1 MFCFKI
7 PKQSAYT
14 PSVAGGKAVPWR
26 DRKGKAI
33 LAWKTKPRTAR
44 GAPVASAYATVG
56 DLGWIEGRLRF
67 PCHILASFHSW
78 RRGCPRLE
86 HVGRDQSRTL
96 RPLKPLPPSLPPS
109 CRRKHVVWCWFD
121 VVSLSLHLAT
131 TPIPAVSVRI
141 TGLGKANE
149 NERKCNIHRHTDP
162 LLRSLAHTHS
172 LSQFFRVYAPSS
184 HTHKPVTNFF
194 QTRQRDFRPW
204 ACGGF
209 PRALKKNINFP
220 HVPRKQ
226 RVNASPFPQRAWIK
240 MCECRLGNSSK
251 RKKKTA
257 HPTGTRWAGRWLK

>member
-33 LAWKTKPRTAR
+33 LAWKNKTSDRSWCSRCISLRNGWWLGLDR
-44 GAPVASAYATVG
+44 GTVT
-56 DLGWIEGRLRF
+56 I
-67 PCHILASFHSW
+67 
-78 RRGCPRLE
+78 
-86 HVGRDQSRTL
+86 
-96 RPLKPLPPSLPPS
+96 SLPHSCLIPQLAARLPSVGACGTWSITYPSSPETPSPFSPPVVQEKACGVVLIWCCLSLSPS
-109 CRRKHVVWCWFD
+109 CNYSDTGGQRSDNRARESEWEWKKMQHPSTHWPT
-121 VVSLSLHLAT
+121 AT
-131 TPIPAVSVRI
+131 FART
-141 TGLGKANE
+141 
-149 NERKCNIHRHTDP
+149 
-162 LLRSLAHTHS
+162 HTHS
-172 LSQFFRVYAPSS
+172 LAQFFRVYAPSS

-257 HPTGTRWAGRWLK
+257 HPTGTRWAGRW